1 MMVKAVTTTASTTS
15 KIAAYVA
22 KQIDALAGI
31 KSQRDI
37 AREMG
42 YEKGNIISMFKTG
55 EVKVPLDKIP
65 ALAKAINVDPA
76 FLFRLAME
84 QYWPDM
90 NEAIGAVFGSITTAN
105 QRKILARIQELSGEE
120 DPELD
125 ADLDSRLRK
134 VFLRTAK

>member
-1 MMVKAVTTTASTTS
+1 MMVKSVVASAAPKS
-15 KIAAYVA
+15 KIAAYLA
-22 KQIDALAGI
+22 KQIDALSGI
-31 KSQRDI
+31 KSQREI
-37 AREMG
+37 ATEMG

-90 NEAIGAVFGSITTAN
+90 NEAIAAVFGAITTSN

-120 DPELD
+120 DPELTS
-125 ADLDSRLRK
+125 DLDTRLRK
-134 VFLRTAK
+134 AFLKTTK